1 MRSSSPRTGGH
12 RRRARPRTGAG
23 AVVALAP
30 RGAEPMRDRRPR
42 ASISPMHEVGGGAD
56 QSDTSDSAE
65 QPDAGEGAEN
75 RDARDGAQ
83 RRHAAD
89 GTERR
94 HATDGVETRHATD
107 TAEKLDSHDDTGA
120 SRPNTPATGEP
131 APSSTDISVP
141 GGTLRVG
148 EWHPDAEG
156 IPWLLVHGITA
167 SHLAWAWVARETTAR
182 LIAPD
187 LRGRGRSTATP
198 APATGNRP
206 GDAPLAR
213 HADDLVAVL
222 DAKNI
227 DRAVVVGHSMG
238 AFIALVLADRHP
250 DRVDRVVLVDGGLPL
265 DLPAGMH
272 PRDAVRHVLGPTAA
286 RLDMRF
292 ATTGA
297 YRDFWRAHPAF
308 TGREDPLLD
317 AYFAYDL
324 QGTPGHLR
332 PATTFATVEAD
343 SIDQN
348 TGASIERARE
358 RMPRPTALLAAER
371 GLRGETP
378 PLYPDLDTLRS
389 AHPALTTTRRV
400 PHVDHYSI
408 VMSAPGARAV
418 VHAVG

>member
-1 MRSSSPRTGGH
+1 MHDATA
-12 RRRARPRTGAG
+12 RAEESDATAR
-23 AVVALAP
+23 
-30 RGAEPMRDRRPR
+30 AEEPGPGVGRQP
-42 ASISPMHEVGGGAD
+42 AS
-56 QSDTSDSAE
+56 TL
-65 QPDAGEGAEN
+65 
-75 RDARDGAQ
+75 
-83 RRHAAD
+83 
-89 GTERR
+89 
-94 HATDGVETRHATD
+94 TDV
-107 TAEKLDSHDDTGA
+107 
-120 SRPNTPATGEP
+120 P
-131 APSSTDISVP
+131 VP

-148 EWHPDAEG
+148 EWHPDADG
-156 IPWLLVHGITA
+156 IPWLLVHGVTA
-167 SHLAWAWVARETTAR
+167 SHLAWAWLARETTAR

-198 APATGNRP
+198 SPATGDP
-206 GDAPLAR
+206 AEVAPLAR
-213 HADDLVAVL
+213 HADDLVTVL
-222 DAKNI
+222 DARGI

-238 AFIALVLADRHP
+238 AFVSLVLADRHP

-265 DLPAGMH
+265 DLPAGMA

-332 PATTFATVEAD
+332 PATTFAAVEAD

-378 PLYPDLDTLRS
+378 PLYPDLDGLRS

-418 VHAVG
+418 VQAVG

>member
-1 MRSSSPRTGGH
+1 MHERGD
-12 RRRARPRTGAG
+12 GAPNKEG
-23 AVVALAP
+23 AD
-30 RGAEPMRDRRPR
+30 GAEDN
-42 ASISPMHEVGGGAD
+42 
-56 QSDTSDSAE
+56 
-65 QPDAGEGAEN
+65 DAG
-75 RDARDGAQ
+75 
-83 RRHAAD
+83 
-89 GTERR
+89 
-94 HATDGVETRHATD
+94 DGVEERST
-107 TAEKLDSHDDTGA
+107 SGA
-120 SRPNTPATGEP
+120 IGPADREP
-131 APSSTDISVP
+131 SPARTDIPVP

-148 EWHPDAEG
+148 EWHPDADG
-156 IPWLLVHGITA
+156 IPWLLVHGVTA
-167 SHLAWAWVARETTAR
+167 SHLAWAWLARETTVR

-187 LRGRGRSTATP
+187 LRGRGGSTAMSTSGG
-198 APATGNRP
+198 AS
-206 GDAPLAR
+206 PLAR

-222 DAKNI
+222 DAKGI

-238 AFIALVLADRHP
+238 AFVSLVLADRHP
-250 DRVDRVVLVDGGLPL
+250 ERIDRVVLVDGGLPL

-292 ATTGA
+292 ATARA

-324 QGTPGHLR
+324 RGTPGQLR

-348 TGASIERARE
+348 TGAAIARARE
-358 RMPRPTALLAAER
+358 RMPRPTALLVAER

-378 PLYPDLDTLRS
+378 PLYPDVQALRS
-389 AHPALTTTRRV
+389 AYPALTTTRRV

-418 VHAVG
+418 VQAVG